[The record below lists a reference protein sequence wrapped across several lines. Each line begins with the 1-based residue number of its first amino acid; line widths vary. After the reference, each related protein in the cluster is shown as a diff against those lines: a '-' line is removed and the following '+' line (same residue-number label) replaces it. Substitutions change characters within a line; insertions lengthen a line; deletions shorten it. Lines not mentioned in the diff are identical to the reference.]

1 MVTKAPELLE
11 ATDEMIEDAVLHADP
26 MVLRGLLH
34 QLTGD
39 ERLAEMK
46 VHSVRAGLLEMKMV
60 TEPADVAW
68 IRSRAASLL
77 KSYRDSGP
85 DDIPIGPDALLHR
98 SLELTAGTTIPGAE
112 LPMWLEQ
119 LALDPFAR
127 GLVWSHEPSPER
139 LASFS
144 VVVIG
149 AGMGGLNAAV
159 QLSHAGIPYV
169 VLEKNSGVG
178 GTWYENRYP
187 GARVDTPSRTYTH
200 IFGANFPYP
209 SPYCEQSENEKYVN
223 WVADHFDIRK
233 HVEFDTEVTSITWD
247 ESAQMWEIAAEQPD
261 GPRQWRAN
269 VVITAVGFLSRP
281 NVPQIN
287 GLDSFRGPSFHTAR
301 WPSDLDLTNKRVAV
315 VGTGCTGYQLVPE
328 LVKETGHVYL
338 FQRSP
343 NWVFDIGGY
352 LAPYPPQVTWL
363 DRNFPYLTNFVRFRY
378 SWVRRPGASAAAN
391 EIDPDFD
398 DPYAVSAAN
407 KEVREQ
413 RLSFMRTK
421 FADRPDLMQAM
432 VPQAPPLSA
441 RPVYVDREHSIYDVL
456 LRDDVTLVTDTVSGV
471 TEDAIVTEDGA
482 RFPVDVI
489 VLATGFKANDYLWPM
504 DVRGR
509 GGARLEDLWAQ
520 DGARAYLGSMLPGF
534 PNFFMLYGP
543 NTNAN
548 IGFAAIHLEELVV
561 RFALECMD
569 GLITQGKATVNVT
582 EAAYRQYNDQLD
594 RAAAS
599 KVYLDPRAHSYF
611 KNGYGRCATNGAF
624 DSRVLWYWLRSPA
637 AGEPGDTRPAINE
650 ELEPTSR
657 IISPHF
663 GQDLILE

>member
-1 MVTKAPELLE
+1 MVTKAPELFE

-26 MVLRGLLH
+26 MVLRGLLY

-39 ERLAEMK
+39 EGLAQMK

-60 TEPADVAW
+60 TESADVAL

-77 KSYRDSGP
+77 RSYRDSGP
-85 DDIPIGPDALLHR
+85 DDVPIGPDVRLHR
-98 SLELTAGTTIPGAE
+98 SLELTAGTAIPRAE

-127 GLVWSHEPSPER
+127 GLVWSHEPPPER
-139 LASFS
+139 LAGFS
-144 VVVIG
+144 VAVIG

-169 VLEKNSGVG
+169 VLEKNSEVG

-223 WVADHFDIRK
+223 WIADHFDVRK
-233 HVEFDTEVTSITWD
+233 DVEFDTEVTSITWD
-247 ESAQMWEIAAEQPD
+247 ESARVWEIAAEQPD
-261 GPRQWRAN
+261 GPRRWRAN

-301 WPSDLDLTNKRVAV
+301 WPSDLDLTSKRVAV
-315 VGTGCTGYQLVPE
+315 VGSGCTGYQLVPE

-343 NWVFDIGGY
+343 NWVFDIAGY

-413 RLSFMRTK
+413 RLSFMRAK

-432 VPQAPPLSA
+432 VPEAPPLSA

-456 LRDDVTLVTDTVSGV
+456 LRDDVTLVTDTVSRV
-471 TEDAIVTEDGA
+471 TEDAIVMQNGA

-504 DVRGR
+504 EVRGR
-509 GGARLEDLWAQ
+509 GGLASRI
-520 DGARAYLGSMLPGF
+520 
-534 PNFFMLYGP
+534 YGP
-543 NTNAN
+543 KMVPGR
-548 IGFAAIHLEELVV
+548 ISAI
-561 RFALECMD
+561 CC
-569 GLITQGKATVNVT
+569 
-582 EAAYRQYNDQLD
+582 
-594 RAAAS
+594 RA
-599 KVYLDPRAHSYF
+599 F
-611 KNGYGRCATNGAF
+611 
-624 DSRVLWYWLRSPA
+624 
-637 AGEPGDTRPAINE
+637 
-650 ELEPTSR
+650 PTSSCCTVPIR
-657 IISPHF
+657 TPT
-663 GQDLILE
+663 